1 MIEIDMGAVMRCAIQ
16 HMDAE
21 NDLRWSIGMAL
32 EELYADAVIP
42 VQKQMVGC
50 IAREISLG
58 FCLTAESNV
67 LGESI
72 NR

>member
-32 EELYADAVIP
+32 EELYADVIIP
-42 VQKQMVGC
+42 VQKQMVVEWLKTQG
-50 IAREISLG
+50 EIK
-58 FCLTAESNV
+58 
-67 LGESI
+67 
-72 NR
+72 